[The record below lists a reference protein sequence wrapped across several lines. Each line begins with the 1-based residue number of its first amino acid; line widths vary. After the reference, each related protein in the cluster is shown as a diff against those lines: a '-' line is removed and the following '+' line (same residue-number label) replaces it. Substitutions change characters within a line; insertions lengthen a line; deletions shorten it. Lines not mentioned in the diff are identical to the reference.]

1 MLLRIM
7 RKHYITFCVIA
18 YTINYLYMKAIRI
31 YTLAAF
37 MIASTTFADATP
49 VLAEPAVAPFQ
60 SRPKPPPPPPDPLH
74 LFSKKRTH
82 RTRVVKRHRSS
93 RLHVKLPPPPP
104 APPRPKLP

>member
-1 MLLRIM
+1 
-7 RKHYITFCVIA
+7 
-18 YTINYLYMKAIRI
+18 MKAIRI
-31 YTLAAF
+31 YMLAAF

-82 RTRVVKRHRSS
+82 RPPTVKRHK
-93 RLHVKLPPPPP
+93 RLHIKLPPPPP
-104 APPRPKLP
+104 RPPAPRLP